1 MRSTFALRQV
11 AISASR
17 SSALASAG
25 SRAFAAPSIAA
36 SARFNSAFKRDAAFR
51 LPVGARGMASES
63 GAQVDLHAPT
73 SMDKMEPPKPGADF
87 NVVIIGAGNINF
99 GSDEGPWNHSF
110 RLEHKLGPRL
120 KVVAL
125 IDPSAARAEAALT
138 VKRNSFVLSA
148 YKDTVVYPTFAD
160 YVANVT
166 PDKRP
171 HAIWVGSPPA
181 FRGREQPGRDLEKKL
196 IEAFPDVGIFIE
208 KPVSTGPVEDAL
220 KIAQLLE
227 NGQNLVS
234 VGYMLR
240 YLKVVQKMKQILE
253 ENNLKVMATNA
264 RYIMAYE
271 HTAKLDWWDKS
282 QTCGPIVEQATHF
295 CDLSRY
301 FGGEVDLGTVA
312 AHSLEWFEPAGEL
325 SKIPVD
331 ESKVAPDNRIPRIT
345 CATWKYESGAVGS
358 LTHAVALQGFNYST
372 EIDVLADGYSLRLVD
387 PYNAPALYFRRPGDD
402 HEEVVRYQ
410 NDDPFFS
417 EVSNLIDNIEKGRGS
432 APILSSY
439 DDAVKTYALTWAIR
453 EASEKSAKK
462 PAN

>member
-1 MRSTFALRQV
+1 MLRASLPLRQL
-11 AISASR
+11 ASASR
-17 SSALASAG
+17 QALPRS
-25 SRAFAAPSIAA
+25 AAPRAVRPLAQPLVNRA
-36 SARFNSAFKRDAAFR
+36 SLFR
-51 LPVGARGMASES
+51 LGAVSGARGMATTDGSQS
-63 GAQVDLHAPT
+63 VDFDPNAAT
-73 SMDKMEPPKPGADF
+73 SMDKMEPPAPGDDF
-87 NVVIIGAGNINF
+87 NVVIVGAGNINF

-125 IDPSAARAEAALT
+125 IDPSAARAEAVLN

-160 YVANVT
+160 YVANRK
-166 PDKRP
+166 PHQKP

-181 FRGREQPGRDLEKKL
+181 YRGREQPGKDLEMRL
-196 IEAFPDVGIFIE
+196 IEAFPDVAIFIE
-208 KPVSTGPVEDAL
+208 KPVSTGPVEDAQ
-220 KIAQLLE
+220 KVAKSLE
-227 NGQNLVS
+227 KAGNLIS

-301 FGGEVDLGTVA
+301 FGGEVDLSTVV
-312 AHSLEWFEPAGEL
+312 AHSLEYFEPAGQL

-331 ESKVAPDNRIPRIT
+331 ESKVAPENRIPRIT

-358 LTHAVALQGFNYST
+358 LTHAVSLQGFNYST

-417 EVSNLIDNIEKGRGS
+417 EVSNLIDCIEKGPGAS
-432 APILSSY
+432 PILSSY
-439 DDAVKTYALTWAIR
+439 EDAVKTYALTWAIR

-462 PAN
+462 SSA

>member
-1 MRSTFALRQV
+1 
-11 AISASR
+11 
-17 SSALASAG
+17 
-25 SRAFAAPSIAA
+25 
-36 SARFNSAFKRDAAFR
+36 
-51 LPVGARGMASES
+51 
-63 GAQVDLHAPT
+63 
-73 SMDKMEPPKPGADF
+73 MDKMEPPQPGADF

-125 IDPSAARAEAALT
+125 IDPSAARADAALT

-196 IEAFPDVGIFIE
+196 VEAFPDVGIFIE
-208 KPVSTGPVEDAL
+208 KPVSTGPVQDAL
-220 KIAQLLE
+220 KVAQLLE
-227 NGQNLVS
+227 KADNLVS

-301 FGGEVDLGTVA
+301 FGGEVDLSTVA

-331 ESKVAPDNRIPRIT
+331 EAKIPEELRIPRLT
-345 CATWKYESGAVGS
+345 AAV
-358 LTHAVALQGFNYST
+358 
-372 EIDVLADGYSLRLVD
+372 
-387 PYNAPALYFRRPGDD
+387 
-402 HEEVVRYQ
+402 
-410 NDDPFFS
+410 
-417 EVSNLIDNIEKGRGS
+417 
-432 APILSSY
+432 
-439 DDAVKTYALTWAIR
+439 W
-453 EASEKSAKK
+453 
-462 PAN
+462 